1 MALWFFKITD
11 ITGKLICFYVCSFRT
26 LTMLLEQQCDF
37 ACISVWANLNT
48 WSPPSMLGLFCQF
61 VTARKNTVPLSAGFE
76 PARGDPN
83 GFLVHRLN
91 HSATTTHVKPELIL
105 WDSAE
110 LLLCT
115 PCVHSTWEI
124 DTCQCTVAQHVWL
137 MNSKELADTRISANP
152 FLFTFLVTFILILS
166 DIVSISWINKVLE

>member
-11 ITGKLICFYVCSFRT
+11 ITGKLICFYVCTFRT

-37 ACISVWANLNT
+37 ACISVGANLNT

-105 WDSAE
+105 WDSADAVAMYTMCAFHMGNRH
-110 LLLCT
+110 L
-115 PCVHSTWEI
+115 PMYHSSACLT
-124 DTCQCTVAQHVWL
+124 DKL
-137 MNSKELADTRISANP
+137 KRTRRYQN
-152 FLFTFLVTFILILS
+152 FC
-166 DIVSISWINKVLE
+166 